1 MMKPMNSNK
10 PILPQASGFTLVEL
24 LVVIAIIAVLAALV
38 TLGASRFIE
47 SGRKVQ
53 TMAQFRDFQVG
64 MSLFESDY
72 RKPPIPQSKR
82 DTGYDTI
89 YGDPG
94 GTYSTQFL
102 VSALA
107 GEDKDYPYVGENFS
121 SRDVN
126 PRNESYMTF
135 PLVHNN
141 KGGVGTDGKLYDPW
155 GKELMVAINGFKST
169 NPQDNLVAFNQGRND
184 RRLHTWGLAE
194 YTETKPR
201 EQSYVFWSYGKDGK
215 KGKASPNNQ
224 AVVSLAGS
232 DDMISW

>member
-1 MMKPMNSNK
+1 MQPQKPTSALA
-10 PILPQASGFTLVEL
+10 PGFTLVEL
-24 LVVIAIIAVLAALV
+24 LVVISIVAVLATLV
-38 TLGASRFIE
+38 TLGANRFIE

-72 RKPPIPQSKR
+72 RKPPIPASKR

-94 GTYSTQFL
+94 GTYGTQFL

-107 GEDKDYPYVGENFS
+107 GEDKDFPYKGENFS

-126 PRNESYMTF
+126 PRNESYITF
-135 PLVHNN
+135 PFSPNK
-141 KGGVGTDGKLYDPW
+141 KGGVGSDGRLYDPW

-169 NPQDNLVAFNQGRND
+169 YPQDTLVAFNDGRND
-184 RRLHTWGLAE
+184 RRLHTWGLAA
-194 YTETKPR
+194 YTETKPN

-224 AVVSLAGS
+224 AIVPLAGS
-232 DDMISW
+232 DDIISW